1 MYLMVLTGGKHL
13 QYNKIVRQGRECKID
28 IHGSFKAVIKLLED
42 GHKTIST
49 QDVVTQM
56 EKVLASIDN
65 VGFVF
70 MWTRM

>member
-13 QYNKIVRQGRECKID
+13 QYNKIVRQNRECKIE
-28 IHGSFKAVIKLLED
+28 IHGAFTAVIKLQKD

-49 QDVVTQM
+49 QDVVTQL
-56 EKVLASIDN
+56 EKVLASIDK